1 MKVYINNKKLNN
13 GFSALGQFPLDDR
26 SVLDSLTD
34 IFIDESN
41 PKACPLYNLA
51 YLGMS
56 INVVEGDGTEE
67 NERVVSTIILKD
79 ATPYTPGKVVTVN
92 SANYRNYWKVEGKDL
107 EEYLLAVIDDV
118 VDAFNSSL
126 NDLSTNVSSH
136 IDASIKQLTTEY
148 RNSFADL
155 STNINAHLDS
165 SINKMTDDMND
176 AVDIINHKI
185 SIIDSSI
192 NNNSLFFNGDMY
204 ENKSFQMLSTHG
216 NLKKGTSVSDLEA
229 MTMSEL
235 LANILF
241 EVAAPKKV
249 ADAACGIS
257 WGSSSIYK
265 STVDVGCDLPNNADF
280 TTSYSSE
287 QWNWVSSDG
296 NTKGTPVNLN
306 TKGAV
311 TYYHSDTNTN
321 SGGETSW
328 SGTVKEGTNGYWYA
342 TIAQNENANAVDSLD
357 SDKDSEG
364 NFYKEPNTDTLTTS
378 TISFVGAWRM
388 FSNAH
393 MVNTNAHTAWTEIN
407 DDAPD
412 MNADNADTQT
422 MSNIFCASA
431 SHTFY
436 LKWGKCINVDG
447 NKGALYVYI
456 PNSYRVDSIIGANDN
471 ATDTYNIPMTYA
483 QEGTTTINNGY
494 ANGTYKKYKIEAM
507 PRYTTV
513 EIVIKK

>member
-1 MKVYINNKKLNN
+1 MKVYTNIKNLNN
-13 GFSALGQFPLDDR
+13 GFHALGQFPLDDR
-26 SVLDSLTD
+26 SVLNSLAD

-41 PKACPLYNLA
+41 PKACPLYKLA

-56 INVVEGDGTEE
+56 ISVVEGDGTEE

-92 SANYRNYWKVEGKDL
+92 RDNYRNYWKVEGKDL
-107 EEYLLAVIDDV
+107 EEYLLAVIDDTV
-118 VDAFNSSL
+118 AAFNSSL
-126 NDLSTNVSSH
+126 N
-136 IDASIKQLTTEY
+136 
-148 RNSFADL
+148 DL

-165 SINKMTDDMND
+165 SLNEMTEDMND

-204 ENKSFQMLSTHG
+204 ENKSFQMLSAHG
-216 NLKKGTSVSDLEA
+216 NLQKGTSVRDLEG
-229 MTMSEL
+229 MTISEL

-249 ADAACGIS
+249 ADATCGIS

-265 STVDVGCDLPNNADF
+265 STVDVGRDLPRNTDF

-296 NTKGTPVNLN
+296 TVKGTVVNLN
-306 TKGAV
+306 TKGTV
-311 TYYHSDTNTN
+311 TYYHSATNTN
-321 SGGETSW
+321 SGGATSW
-328 SGTVKEGTNGYWYA
+328 NGSVKEGTNGYWYA
-342 TIAQNENANAVDSLD
+342 TIAQNANANAVDSLGK
-357 SDKDSEG
+357 DKDSEG
-364 NFYKEPNTDTLTTS
+364 NYYKRPNTNTLTTS
-378 TISFVGAWRM
+378 TISFVGAWKM
-388 FSNAH
+388 FSNAYK
-393 MVNTNAHTAWTEIN
+393 VNTNAHTAWTEIN
-407 DDAPD
+407 DAAPD
-412 MNADNADTQT
+412 MNAANADTQT
-422 MSNIFCASA
+422 MSNIFCS
-431 SHTFY
+431 SSTHTFY
-436 LKWGKCINVDG
+436 LKWGRCINVDG

-456 PNSYRVDSIIGANDN
+456 PNSYSVNSIFGANDN
-471 ATDTYNIPMTYA
+471 ATDTYNVPMKYK

-494 ANGTYKKYKIEAM
+494 ANGTYKKYKIEAL

-513 EIVIKK
+513 EVVIKK

>member
-26 SVLDSLTD
+26 SVLRSLTG

-56 INVVEGDGTEE
+56 ISVVEGDGTEE

-92 SANYRNYWKVEGKDL
+92 RDNYRTYWKVEGKDL
-107 EEYLLAVIDDV
+107 EEYLLAVIDDTV
-118 VDAFNSSL
+118 EAFNSSL
-126 NDLSTNVSSH
+126 N
-136 IDASIKQLTTEY
+136 
-148 RNSFADL
+148 DL

-165 SINKMTDDMND
+165 SLNEMTEDMND

-185 SIIDSSI
+185 SIIDTSI

-204 ENKSFQMLSTHG
+204 DDKGFRMLASHG
-216 NLKKGTSVSDLEA
+216 NLKKGTSVRDLEA
-229 MTMSEL
+229 MTISEL

-249 ADAACGIS
+249 ADATCGIS

-265 STVDVGCDLPNNADF
+265 STVDVGRDLPRTSDF

-296 NTKGTPVNLN
+296 TVKGTVVNLN
-306 TKGAV
+306 TKGTV
-311 TYYHSDTNTN
+311 TYYHSATNTN
-321 SGGETSW
+321 SGGATSW
-328 SGTVKEGTNGYWYA
+328 SGSVKEGTNGYWYA
-342 TIAQNENANAVDSLD
+342 TIAQNANANAVDSLGK
-357 SDKDSEG
+357 DKDSEG
-364 NFYKEPNTDTLTTS
+364 NYYKRPNTNTLTTS
-378 TISFVGAWRM
+378 TISFVGAWKM
-388 FSNAH
+388 FSNAYK
-393 MVNTNAHTAWTEIN
+393 VNTNAHTAWTEIN
-407 DDAPD
+407 DAAPD
-412 MNADNADTQT
+412 MNAANADTQT
-422 MSNIFCASA
+422 MSNIFCS
-431 SHTFY
+431 SSTHTFY
-436 LKWGKCINVDG
+436 LKWGRCINVDG

-456 PNSYRVDSIIGANDN
+456 PNSYSVNSIFGANDN
-471 ATDTYNIPMTYA
+471 ATDTYNVPMRYK

-494 ANGTYKKYKIEAM
+494 ANGTYKKYKIEAL

-513 EIVIKK
+513 EVVIKK

>member
-34 IFIDESN
+34 IFIDESK
-41 PKACPLYNLA
+41 PKDCPLYNRA
-51 YLGMS
+51 YLGMT

-67 NERVVSTIILKD
+67 NERIATTIILKD
-79 ATPYTPGKVVTVN
+79 AAPYTPGKVVTVN
-92 SANYRNYWKVEGKDL
+92 SANYRTYWKVEGKDL
-107 EEYLLAVIDDV
+107 EEYLLGVIDDAV
-118 VDAFNSSL
+118 ASLNSSI
-126 NDLSTNVSSH
+126 NDLSTNVSNH

-165 SINKMTDDMND
+165 SLNEMTEDMND

-185 SIIDSSI
+185 SIIDTSI

-216 NLKKGTSVSDLEA
+216 NLKKGTSVRDLEA
-229 MTMSEL
+229 MTVSEL

-241 EVAAPKKV
+241 EVAAPKKI
-249 ADAACGIS
+249 ADATCGIS

-265 STVDVGCDLPNNADF
+265 STVDVGRDLPRSTDF

-287 QWNWVSSDG
+287 RWNWTSSDG
-296 NTKGTPVNLN
+296 TVSGTPVNLN
-306 TKGAV
+306 TKGTV
-311 TYYHSDTNTN
+311 TYYHSATNTN
-321 SGGETSW
+321 SGGATSW
-328 SGTVKEGTNGYWYA
+328 SGSVKEGTNGYWYA
-342 TIAQNENANAVDSLD
+342 TIAQNANANAVDSLGK
-357 SDKDSEG
+357 DKDSEG
-364 NFYKEPNTDTLTTS
+364 NYYKKPNTNTLTTS
-378 TISFVGAWRM
+378 TISFVGAWKM
-388 FSNAH
+388 FSNAYK
-393 MVNTNAHTAWTEIN
+393 VNTNAHTAWTEIN
-407 DDAPD
+407 DAAPD
-412 MNADNADTQT
+412 MNATNADTQT
-422 MSNIFCASA
+422 MNNIFCAS
-431 SHTFY
+431 STHTFY
-436 LKWGKCINVDG
+436 LKWGRCINVDG

-456 PNSYRVDSIIGANDN
+456 PNSYTVNSILGANDN
-471 ATDTYNIPMTYA
+471 ATDTYNVPMTYT

-513 EIVIKK
+513 EVVIKK